1 MEDKSLFNDF
11 YQRQIT
17 LREVGK
23 TGQEKLEKAKV
34 LVVGCGGLGNFVAIN
49 LAASGIGKL
58 HLIDF
63 DTVSISNLHR
73 QTYFTQKNI
82 GINKAKALADHI
94 SLLNPLIEVTTSTDA
109 ISKQNAFDTVKDFDI
124 IVDCTDS
131 LPIKYLLN
139 DICVLNDKI
148 LVYGSLYKYDGYVAS
163 FNLPKENEERTA
175 NLRDIFPDIPENT
188 IPNCEEAGTLNPIVG
203 FIGMLQAN
211 EVLKILLEIGK
222 PLENCLLIYNALSN
236 SQQKIKCSHTF
247 TKGKIRSA
255 FEQEKYAIETC
266 ELNEEQTKI
275 SAKELKEQLENP
287 SFIKISVMSDEETE
301 IPFEVNERIPLYD
314 FPDWLEETD
323 LDENKTYILVCGTG
337 ITSYGAL
344 MLFKEKFPEMKVL
357 SLEGGIEAYEI

>member
-1 MEDKSLFNDF
+1 MEDKSLFKDF

-17 LREVGK
+17 LKEVGK
-23 TGQEKLEKAKV
+23 SGQEKLEKAKV
-34 LVVGCGGLGNFVAIN
+34 LIVGCGGLGNFVAIN

-82 GINKAKALADHI
+82 GTNKAKVLANHI
-94 SLLNPLIEVTTSTDA
+94 SLLNPLIDISTSEKA
-109 ISKQNAFDTVKDFDI
+109 ISKQNAFDVVKDFDI

-163 FNLPKENEERTA
+163 FNLPTENEERTA
-175 NLRDIFPDIPENT
+175 NLRDIFPEIPENT

-211 EVLKILLEIGK
+211 EVLKIILGIGK
-222 PLENCLLIYNALSN
+222 PLENCLLIYNSLSN
-236 SQQKIKCSHTF
+236 NQQKIKCKNSF
-247 TKGKIRSA
+247 TKGRIRNA
-255 FEQEKYAIETC
+255 FEQEKYEIETC
-266 ELNEEQTKI
+266 EIEEETKI
-275 SAKELKEQLENP
+275 SPENFKKQIANP
-287 SFIKISVMSDEETE
+287 SYLKISVMSDEEAE
-301 IPFEVNERIPLYD
+301 LPFEVQERIPLYD

-323 LDENKTYILVCGTG
+323 LDKEKTYILVCGTG

-344 MLFKEKFPEMKVL
+344 MIFKEKFPEIKVL